1 MLGTPSNQIRE
12 ANGGV
17 SRETSEAIMAE
28 TIAVANQKGG
38 VGKTTTAV
46 NLAASF
52 ALAGQRVL
60 LVDLDPQANA
70 TSGLGLVEC
79 VDRALVYDVLVGEE
93 EARNSIR
100 PTSVDGLDLLPSGR
114 DLVGVEVALI
124 ELEERNRRLRNALEP
139 LHNQYDQIII
149 DCAPSMNLLTLNGLV
164 AADYVLVPIQ
174 TEYLALEGVT
184 SLLNTIDA
192 VAHAEHPGLKILGF
206 VLTMFDKRNRIA
218 HQVTEEAR
226 NHFGPRVCD
235 TVIPRNVRLAEAPS
249 HGVSV
254 LHYDLACPGSL
265 AYLALADELLLRI
278 QNETNRSAAYAAPAL

>member
-1 MLGTPSNQIRE
+1 M
-12 ANGGV
+12 
-17 SRETSEAIMAE
+17 MAE
-28 TIAVANQKGG
+28 IIAVANQKGG

-52 ALAGQRVL
+52 ALAGRRVL

-70 TSGLGLVEC
+70 TSALGLIEC
-79 VDRALVYDVLVGEE
+79 VSQALVYDVLVHGS
-93 EARNSIR
+93 EATESIR
-100 PTSVDGLDLLPSGR
+100 QTSVEGLDILPSGR

-124 ELEERNRRLRNALEP
+124 DLPERNHRLRLALDQ
-139 LHNQYDQIII
+139 LRNDYDEIVI

-164 AADYVLVPIQ
+164 AADHVLVPIQ

-184 SLLNTIDA
+184 SLLRTIDA
-192 VAHAEHPGLKILGF
+192 VAHSEHPELQVLGF

-218 HQVTEEAR
+218 HQVVSEAR
-226 NHFGPRVCD
+226 NHFGDRVCD

-249 HGVSV
+249 HGLSA

-265 AYLALADELLLRI
+265 AYLALADELLGRI
-278 QNETNRSAAYAAPAL
+278 QNLRKEAAHHAPAV